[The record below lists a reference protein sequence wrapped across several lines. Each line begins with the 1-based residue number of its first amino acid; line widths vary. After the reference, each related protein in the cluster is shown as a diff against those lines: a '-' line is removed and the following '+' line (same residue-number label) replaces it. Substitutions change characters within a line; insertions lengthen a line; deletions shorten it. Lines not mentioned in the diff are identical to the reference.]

1 MEYNEEIRRLTADE
15 GKWLTFDNQIFVKS
29 IYLACSLT
37 PDYIQEVSEE
47 EKLQAENNAN
57 EEIIE
62 TETETI

>member
-1 MEYNEEIRRLTADE
+1 MKYNEETRLATADD

-37 PDYIQEVSEE
+37 PDDVMEVTDE
-47 EKLQAENNAN
+47 EKIQAENSAN

-62 TETETI
+62 TETI